1 MARVRNRFR
10 ATLRLARRRIVAHI
24 GGWVAPNI
32 RASITRRDAVVW
44 LIAIAVGLAA
54 AGGAIGFRVAIA
66 MIQLPWLADASEAVA
81 SIARTKPWWVI
92 LLAPAGGG
100 LLVGL
105 ALAYLMP
112 GRRAEG
118 VAEVIEAHA
127 IGAGRLPLRRGLV
140 SAAVA
145 AVSLGSGASA
155 GREGPV
161 VHLGASLASALG
173 ARFHLPAVARRTIL
187 GCGVAGAVA
196 ASFNVPIAGALF
208 AHEVILGHYALS
220 AFVPVVISS
229 VGASVISRLYFGDF
243 PAFFVPS
250 YHIASYWEFPAF
262 ALLGLTC
269 ALVAILFQFAI
280 MSTDWVAR
288 TVPIKLWLRP
298 VVGGLLVGAIAI
310 VFPEVLGVGYEATDM
325 ALKQQLPLTML
336 LALIVAKTAA
346 TAITLASRFGGGVF
360 SPSLYLGAMTG
371 GAFGYLAASAFPDVA
386 SSQGLYAIL
395 GMGAVTAA
403 VLGAP
408 ISTTMIVFELTG
420 GLALS
425 IALLLTVS
433 VASAATQLIHGRS
446 YFHWQLAMRGLF
458 LREGPHKRLGR
469 LLRVKDFMQPMG
481 EGEAIT
487 AFDAA
492 SGEPWLT
499 PAETIET
506 ALRVFAA
513 EGVSKVPVVDESDE
527 SRIVG
532 WAFHVDALAVFNEA
546 LIDASIEEHR

>member
-1 MARVRNRFR
+1 MAWPRHRYR
-10 ATLRLARRRIVAHI
+10 AILRLARRQIVGRAVA
-24 GGWVAPNI
+24 WVAPNI
-32 RASITRRDAVVW
+32 RASISRRDAFVW

-54 AGGAIGFRVAIA
+54 AGGAIAFRVAIGLV
-66 MIQLPWLADASEAVA
+66 QLPWLYSTSEAVA
-81 SIARTKPWWVI
+81 SIAHATPWWVI
-92 LLAPAGGG
+92 LLAPATGG
-100 LLVGL
+100 LVVGL
-105 ALAYLMP
+105 ILTYLMP
-112 GRRAEG
+112 GRRAEA
-118 VAEVIEAHA
+118 VADVIEAHA
-127 IGAGRLPLRRGLV
+127 VGGGRIPLRRGLT
-140 SAAVA
+140 SAAIA
-145 AVSLGSGASA
+145 AISLGSGASA

-220 AFVPVVISS
+220 AFVPIVISS
-229 VGASVISRLYFGDF
+229 VGASIVSRLYFGDF

-250 YHIASYWEFPAF
+250 YHITSYWEFPAF

-280 MSTDWVAR
+280 MGTDWLAR
-288 TVPIKLWLRP
+288 TVTMPLWLRP
-298 VVGGLLVGAIAI
+298 VLGGLLVGAIA
-310 VFPEVLGVGYEATDM
+310 VFFPEVLGVGYEATDM
-325 ALKQQLPLTML
+325 ALTQQLPLVML

-371 GAFGYLAASAFPDVA
+371 AAFGYIAASAFPEVA

-408 ISTTMIVFELTG
+408 ISTTLIVFELTG

-425 IALLLTVS
+425 IALLLAVS
-433 VASAATQLIHGRS
+433 ISSAATQLIHGRS
-446 YFHWQLAMRGLF
+446 LFHWQLGMRGLF
-458 LREGPHKRLGR
+458 LQEGPHKRLVR
-469 LLRVKDFMQPMG
+469 LLRVRDFMRRRNSD
-481 EGEAIT
+481 EDVA
-487 AFDAA
+487 AFDPM
-492 SGEPWLT
+492 SDEPWLT
-499 PAETIET
+499 PADTIEQ
-506 ALRVFAA
+506 ALRVFDTRDI
-513 EGVSKVPVVDESDE
+513 SKIAVVDENDT

-532 WAFHVDALAVFNEA
+532 WALHVDALAVFNAA
-546 LIDASIEEHR
+546 LIEASIEEHR

>member
-1 MARVRNRFR
+1 MAHMPKRFR
-10 ATLRLARRRIVAHI
+10 AALRLARRGVVAHAA
-24 GGWVAPNI
+24 GWVAPNI
-32 RASITRRDAVVW
+32 RAAITRRDAAVW
-44 LIAIAVGLAA
+44 LIAVAVGLAA
-54 AGGAIGFRVAIA
+54 ATGAIGFRVAIGLVQ
-66 MIQLPWLADASEAVA
+66 IPWLGSTSEQVA
-81 SIARTKPWWVI
+81 SFARAQPWWVI
-92 LLAPAGGG
+92 LLAPAAGG
-100 LLVGL
+100 LLVAL
-105 ALAYLMP
+105 ALTYLMP

-127 IGAGRLPLRRGLV
+127 VGGGRISLRRGLV
-140 SAAVA
+140 SAAIA

-161 VHLGASLASALG
+161 VHLGASLASGLS

-229 VGASVISRLYFGDF
+229 VGASVISRLYFGDY
-243 PAFFVPS
+243 PAFFVPG

-280 MSTDWVAR
+280 IGTDWAAR
-288 TVPIKLWLRP
+288 TLPLKLWMRP
-298 VVGGLLVGAIAI
+298 VAGGLAVGAIGL
-310 VFPEVLGVGYEATDM
+310 VFPQVLGVGYEATDM
-325 ALKQQLPLTML
+325 ALKQQLPLFML
-336 LALIVAKTAA
+336 FALIVAKMAA

-371 GAFGYLAASAFPDVA
+371 GAFGYLAAAAFPDIA

-420 GLALS
+420 GLTLS
-425 IALLLTVS
+425 IALLLTVGI
-433 VASAATQLIHGRS
+433 ASAATQLVHGRS
-446 YFHWQLAMRGLF
+446 FFHWQLSMRGLF
-458 LREGPHKRLGR
+458 LQEGPHKRLVR
-469 LLRVKDFMQPMG
+469 LLKVADFMRPLGPG
-481 EGEAIT
+481 ET
-487 AFDAA
+487 AEPFDAGSGQLRLTA
-492 SGEPWLT
+492 SDS
-499 PAETIET
+499 IEK

-513 EGVSKVPVVDESDE
+513 EGVSKVPVVAEEDE
-527 SRIVG
+527 SRVVA
-532 WAFHVDALAVFNEA
+532 WALHVDALAVFNAA

>member
-10 ATLRLARRRIVAHI
+10 ATWRLARRGIVAHAV
-24 GGWVAPNI
+24 GWVAPNI
-32 RASITRRDAVVW
+32 RAAVTRRDGLVW
-44 LIAIAVGLAA
+44 LIAIFAGLAA
-54 AGGAIGFRVAIA
+54 AGGAIVFRVAIGLTQ
-66 MIQLPWLADASEAVA
+66 MPWLAGVSEAVA
-81 SIARTKPWWVI
+81 SMARTRPWWVI
-92 LLAPAGGG
+92 LLAPAAGG

-105 ALAYLMP
+105 LLTYLMP

-118 VAEVIEAHA
+118 VAEVIEAQA
-127 IGAGRLPLRRGLV
+127 VGGSRIPLRRGLV
-140 SAAVA
+140 SAVAA

-161 VHLGASLASALG
+161 VHLGASFASALC
-173 ARFHLPAVARRTIL
+173 ARFRLPAGGRRTIL
-187 GCGVAGAVA
+187 ACGVAGAVA

-220 AFVPVVISS
+220 AFVPIVISS
-229 VGASVISRLYFGDF
+229 VGASVVSRLYFGNF
-243 PAFFVPS
+243 PAFTIPA
-250 YHIASYWEFPAF
+250 YHIASLWEFPAF

-280 MSTDWVAR
+280 IGTDWVAR
-288 TVPIKLWLRP
+288 KLPLKLWQRP
-298 VVGGLLVGAIAI
+298 VVGGFLVGAIALF
-310 VFPEVLGVGYEATDM
+310 FPQVLGVGYEATDM
-325 ALKQQLPLTML
+325 ALKQQLPLMML
-336 LALIVAKTAA
+336 LGLIVAKTAA

-371 GAFGYLAASAFPDVA
+371 GAFGYIAATAFPETA
-386 SSQGLYAIL
+386 STDGLYAIL
-395 GMGAVTAA
+395 GMGAVAAA

-433 VASAATQLIHGRS
+433 VASATTQLIHGRS

-469 LLRVKDFMQPMG
+469 QLRVRDFMQPVG
-481 EGEAIT
+481 EDEEIEP
-487 AFDAA
+487 FDAA
-492 SGEPWLT
+492 SGQPWLT
-499 PAETIET
+499 PGETIET
-506 ALRVFAA
+506 ALRVFGT
-513 EGVSKVPVVDESDE
+513 EGVSKVPVLDENDE
-527 SRIVG
+527 GRIVG
-532 WAFHVDALAVFNEA
+532 WALHLDALAVFNEA

>member
-1 MARVRNRFR
+1 M
-10 ATLRLARRRIVAHI
+10 RLARRGLAAHAV
-24 GGWVAPNI
+24 GWAAPNI
-32 RASITRRDAVVW
+32 RAALTRRDGIVW

-54 AGGAIGFRVAIA
+54 AGGAIAFRVAIA
-66 MIQLPWLADASEAVA
+66 MTQVPWLGGASEAVA
-81 SIARTKPWWVI
+81 SMARTRPWWVI
-92 LLAPAGGG
+92 LLAPAAGG

-105 ALAYLMP
+105 ALGYLMP
-112 GRRAEG
+112 GRRAES
-118 VAEVIEAHA
+118 VADVIEAQA
-127 IGAGRLPLRRGLV
+127 VGGSRIPLRRGLI
-140 SAAVA
+140 SAGIA

-161 VHLGASLASALG
+161 VHLGASLASALS
-173 ARFHLPAVARRTIL
+173 ARFHLPPGGRRTIL
-187 GCGVAGAVA
+187 ACGVAGAVA

-220 AFVPVVISS
+220 AFVPIVISS
-229 VGASVISRLYFGDF
+229 VGASVVSRLYFGDF
-243 PAFFVPS
+243 PAFTVPS
-250 YHIASYWEFPAF
+250 YHIASLWEFPAF

-280 MSTDWVAR
+280 MGTDWIAR
-288 TVPIKLWLRP
+288 KVPLRLWLRP

-310 VFPEVLGVGYEATDM
+310 FFPEILGVGYEATDM
-325 ALKQQLPLTML
+325 ALNQQLPLMML
-336 LALIVAKTAA
+336 IALIVAKTAA
-346 TAITLASRFGGGVF
+346 TAITLGSRFGGGVF

-371 GAFGYLAASAFPDVA
+371 GAFGYIAAAAFPEIA
-386 SSQGLYAIL
+386 SSHGLYAIL